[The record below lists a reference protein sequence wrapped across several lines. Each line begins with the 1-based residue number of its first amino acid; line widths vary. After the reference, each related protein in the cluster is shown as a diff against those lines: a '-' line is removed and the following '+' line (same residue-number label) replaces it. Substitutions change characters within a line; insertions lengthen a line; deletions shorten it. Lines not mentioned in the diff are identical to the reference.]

1 VGLRLDRETTDSF
14 GFTSFDPRAE
24 RELFDALSNLGGAE
38 RSVSDEGQ
46 AGNDDGILSF
56 GYCSDPI
63 FSSNQQS
70 GGNPCD
76 FYPYEDNAPERPD
89 VPLVGEAV
97 VNDLKDLKRVATSR
111 LTQHHVSTELLANNL
126 VGLFPAAIDP
136 VTGAIDRDLLRT
148 QGGATFQERESFRL
162 TNNNLA
168 PRLSISWDPWAD
180 GKTKLFANWSRFYDK
195 LFLQTITGEE
205 GPDDIYRYYRK
216 DADGV
221 TGGGVPNNG
230 IGSVFSKAP
239 PSATQVDRGLQ
250 TPFSDEFTIGFER
263 ELAPE
268 LSFRITYIDKKGRNG
283 LQNFDINHEL
293 RFDDSGQPLD
303 VLGALIPSGSSSGG
317 GTSFTRVRDFRPD
330 LYIHNFFFNQVFR
343 VGNFNDSRYKSIEL
357 QVIKRLSRKWQ
368 METSYTY
375 SRARGDAEDFL
386 SQQGDDPATIGLET
400 GYLDFDQRHVVKF
413 NAVTF
418 LPGDWQVGGTMQWS
432 TGLPFSVIDFYSATN
447 DFDYS
452 TSRRLLGRLVTGNLG
467 PVFEG
472 IRRNSQRNDSI
483 YRINLRAQKAFVL
496 GKYNS
501 KLFLT
506 VDDILNTDD
515 LDIDTYDPGNTNTQG
530 AVQLN
535 AEREFGR
542 RFQVGFEFEF

>member
-1 VGLRLDRETTDSF
+1 M
-14 GFTSFDPRAE
+14 
-24 RELFDALSNLGGAE
+24 
-38 RSVSDEGQ
+38 
-46 AGNDDGILSF
+46 
-56 GYCSDPI
+56 
-63 FSSNQQS
+63 
-70 GGNPCD
+70 
-76 FYPYEDNAPERPD
+76 
-89 VPLVGEAV
+89 
-97 VNDLKDLKRVATSR
+97 KD
-111 LTQHHVSTELLANNL
+111 H
-126 VGLFPAAIDP
+126 
-136 VTGAIDRDLLRT
+136 
-148 QGGATFQERESFRL
+148 
-162 TNNNLA
+162 
-168 PRLSISWDPWAD
+168 
-180 GKTKLFANWSRFYDK
+180 
-195 LFLQTITGEE
+195 
-205 GPDDIYRYYRK
+205 
-216 DADGV
+216 
-221 TGGGVPNNG
+221 
-230 IGSVFSKAP
+230 
-239 PSATQVDRGLQ
+239 
-250 TPFSDEFTIGFER
+250 
-263 ELAPE
+263 
-268 LSFRITYIDKKGRNG
+268 
-283 LQNFDINHEL
+283 
-293 RFDDSGQPLD
+293 
-303 VLGALIPSGSSSGG
+303 
-317 GTSFTRVRDFRPD
+317 RPD

-357 QVIKRLSRKWQ
+357 QVVKRLSRKWQ

-386 SQQGDDPATIGLET
+386 SQQGDDPATLGLET
-400 GYLDFDQRHVVKF
+400 GYLDFDQRHVVKL